1 LEEKDYLLLYK
12 KYLNGNCSQEELSLL
27 FTYFKAADGES
38 LNKIIQNNFE
48 HIEDKHQ
55 ASLEEEQI
63 LNSVFVKV
71 KSNTHPIGNTI
82 IRSLWSRWSPYTKIA
97 AAAIVLFTLT
107 FSLYRYERTRP
118 IDKEQL
124 RKFVDVAPGGNK
136 ATLRLPN
143 GKIISLEADKNEI
156 VMNAN
161 EIVYGDGTKIT
172 NDHTAVRTPQLVTL
186 TTPNAGQYKVVLPDG
201 SRVWLNSASSL
212 TYPTNFIGDERR
224 VILTGEAY
232 FEVETT
238 LINALNQNRK
248 MPFIVESNSQEVKVL
263 GTRFNIN
270 CYADEPDIKTTLVEG
285 SVHIS
290 IPNTL
295 YSAILKPNQ
304 QSTIDPNNNDQIK
317 VKNIK
322 PSRVIAWRDGL
333 FQFYETDI
341 NTVMRQISR
350 WYDVEVSYEGRIKYD
365 PFYGE
370 IERNYNLS
378 EVLKVLEL
386 GGVHFRMEV
395 NNGKKQIIVTN

>member
-1 LEEKDYLLLYK
+1 
-12 KYLNGNCSQEELSLL
+12 
-27 FTYFKAADGES
+27 
-38 LNKIIQNNFE
+38 
-48 HIEDKHQ
+48 
-55 ASLEEEQI
+55 
-63 LNSVFVKV
+63 
-71 KSNTHPIGNTI
+71 
-82 IRSLWSRWSPYTKIA
+82 
-97 AAAIVLFTLT
+97 
-107 FSLYRYERTRP
+107 
-118 IDKEQL
+118 
-124 RKFVDVAPGGNK
+124 
-136 ATLRLPN
+136 
-143 GKIISLEADKNEI
+143 
-156 VMNAN
+156 
-161 EIVYGDGTKIT
+161 
-172 NDHTAVRTPQLVTL
+172 
-186 TTPNAGQYKVVLPDG
+186 
-201 SRVWLNSASSL
+201 
-212 TYPTNFIGDERR
+212 
-224 VILTGEAY
+224 
-232 FEVETT
+232 
-238 LINALNQNRK
+238 